1 MADLGI
7 LEEFTK
13 KYIIRIPSYQR
24 GYAWERKNWDDLKN
38 DILTLDEEYNHYC
51 GPIVYS
57 TTNDSVRLQGPVRES
72 LDIVHIEDGQQR
84 VTTLM
89 LAAWNLARVVEER
102 EDLDN
107 LKDRVKELRRSVVF
121 YAETRGA
128 SDSEYTHPRLR
139 SANLDLNRFLEDL
152 FAGRNPRTTNAPT
165 KRLSDMVGY
174 QYKDFS
180 ELPSE
185 DLFVLST
192 RLFEGLKFV
201 FIDLQS
207 ENINSH
213 VAFHTINSR
222 GVPLREF
229 DKVKNGIMYAAEQND
244 GSGELSGKVES
255 EWFNT
260 ITSLDEEGLSLNEDD
275 FLGYSYAIHFD
286 KNSRPSTKNLATEI
300 LKNFSKASA
309 TDSIELVNKA
319 INSWSS
325 YIDAYNFISRAN
337 KLTHYQTDPPNT
349 HRNRYIDSLRRLES
363 LKLEEIAK
371 PLLIVAE
378 KCLEEREKA
387 ELSSVIEKFV
397 FRVFGVA
404 KKRVDFLRTE
414 ILGLAQDLAHS
425 RKSPH
430 SVQIQL
436 LSWIQLYAPLQTA
449 INEMFDTDRMNYRN
463 WEPNRLGY
471 FLLEYEHYLMGY
483 EGHPII
489 FKDKKKSIEHVC
501 PQQQS
506 GYGSELLSFQALK
519 REWQEAFEGDA
530 LKWKYNVHK
539 LGNLCFTA
547 KNSTL
552 GNKSWNEKKQYY
564 SEQDATHGERELE
577 SFVIDCWDA
586 TSIMKR
592 EAKLA
597 TFFVKRWNVGLDMEK
612 EVTLPLRFKEND
624 VDAELSEQV
633 DVTLNVSQLDNLD
646 ELSEVP
652 EDNDSIVNLD

>member
-38 DILTLDEEYNHYC
+38 DILTLNEEYNHYC

-57 TTNDSVRLQGPVRES
+57 TTNDSVRLQGPVRDS

-107 LKDRVKELRRSVVF
+107 LKDRVKVLRRSVIF

-128 SDSEYTHPRLR
+128 SDSEYTHPRLQ
-139 SANLDLNRFLEDL
+139 SANFKLNRFLEDL
-152 FAGRNPRTTNAPT
+152 FAVRNPTAFNAPT
-165 KRLSDMVGY
+165 KRLKDMAGF

-180 ELPSE
+180 ELPPE

-192 RLFEGLKFV
+192 KLFEGLMFV

-207 ENINSH
+207 QNINSH

-229 DKVKNGIMYAAEQND
+229 DKVKNGIMHEAEQND
-244 GSGELSGKVES
+244 GSGELSSQVES
-255 EWFNT
+255 AWFNT
-260 ITSLDEEGLSLNEDD
+260 ITSLDNVGLSRNEDD

-286 KNSRPSTKNLATEI
+286 KNSRPSTKNLAVEI
-300 LKNFSKASA
+300 LKNFDSAS
-309 TDSIELVNKA
+309 SVELVNKA
-319 INSWSS
+319 IISWSS
-325 YIDAYNFISRAN
+325 YIDAYNFISRED
-337 KLTHYQTDPPNT
+337 KLNHYETNPPNT
-349 HRNRYIDSLRRLES
+349 HRNQYIDSLRRLES
-363 LKLEEIAK
+363 LQLEEIAK

-378 KCLEEREKA
+378 TCLDEKEKA
-387 ELSSVIEKFV
+387 ELTAVIEKFV
-397 FRVFGVA
+397 FRVFAVA
-404 KKRVDFLRTE
+404 KKRTNFLQPN
-414 ILGLAQDLAHS
+414 ILELAQHLAHD

-430 SVQIQL
+430 FVKVKLI
-436 LSWIQLYAPLQTA
+436 SWIHRYAPLQIA
-449 INEMFDTDRMNYRN
+449 LNEMFDTDRLNYDN
-463 WEPNRLGY
+463 WEKNRLGY
-471 FLLEYEHYLMGY
+471 LLLEYEHYLMGY

-489 FKDKKKSIEHVC
+489 YKKKNHSIEHVC

-506 GYGSELLSFQALK
+506 GYGSEYLSFQALK
-519 REWQEAFEGDA
+519 NEWQSAFEGDA

-577 SFVIDCWDA
+577 SFVTDCWDA

-597 TFFVKRWNVGLDMEK
+597 AFFVKRWNVGLDMEK
-612 EVTLPLRFKEND
+612 EVALPLRFKEND
-624 VDAELSEQV
+624 VDVELSEQV
-633 DVTLNVSQLDNLD
+633 DVTLNVSQLNLDDLD

-652 EDNDSIVNLD
+652 EDNDSGVNLD